1 MGMAIY
7 VQGYHKEPSCISGEI
22 KTIGWYEVSGKIYK
36 HRIPDS
42 DRVLHRSHFDVV
54 ILVKNAWWDYG
65 FQSEAEFLWFYGF
78 VDNMSGWGLRSE
90 GEDTLTIALD
100 AKRFLVFVEKIIA
113 AFDKVSS
120 GLEQPEREWKDLL
133 VLKDAL
139 ELTSSQDGLIGIT
152 IG

>member
-36 HRIPDS
+36 YRIPDS
-42 DRVLHRSHFDVV
+42 DRVLHRSQFDVV
-54 ILVKNAWWDYG
+54 ALIKNAWWDYG
-65 FQSEAEFLWFYGF
+65 FESEAEFLWFYGF

-90 GEDTLTIALD
+90 GDDTLTIALD
-100 AKRFLVFVEKIIA
+100 AKRLLVFVEKIIA

>member
-7 VQGYHKEPSCISGEI
+7 IQGYHKEPTCISGEI
-22 KTIGWYEVSGKIYK
+22 KTIGWYEVSSKIYK

-42 DRVLHRSHFDVV
+42 DRVLHRSHFEVV
-54 ILVKNAWWDYG
+54 TLVKNAWWDYG

-100 AKRFLVFVEKIIA
+100 AKRFLVFVEKIIG

>member
-1 MGMAIY
+1 MGIAIY

-36 HRIPDS
+36 YRIPDS

-54 ILVKNAWWDYG
+54 TLVKNAWWDYG
-65 FQSEAEFLWFYGF
+65 FEYEAEFLWFYGF

-90 GEDTLTIALD
+90 GDDTLTIALD
-100 AKRFLVFVEKIIA
+100 AKRFLVVVEKIIA

-120 GLEQPEREWKDLL
+120 GLEYPEEEWKDLM
-133 VLKDAL
+133 VLKDTL
-139 ELTSSQDGLIGIT
+139 ELISSQDGLVGIT